1 MRTGPGYGHALG
13 MVVVVVR
20 TWTNCGLDAVTDW
33 KRTQI
38 VRGSQQGADI
48 YDPDADRD

>member
-1 MRTGPGYGHALG
+1 MERTKHGHDATEA
-13 MVVVVVR
+13 R
-20 TWTNCGLDAVTDW
+20 TFAGFNVVTDW